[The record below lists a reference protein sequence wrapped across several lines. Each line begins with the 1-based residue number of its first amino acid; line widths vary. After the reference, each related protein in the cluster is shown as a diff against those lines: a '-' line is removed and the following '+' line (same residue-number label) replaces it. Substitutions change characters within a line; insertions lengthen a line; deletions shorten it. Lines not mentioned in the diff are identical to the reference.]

1 MARSQSKAPLSLT
14 HPKLAKEAYGWEADT
29 VTFGSS
35 QRKKWKCSKDH
46 LCKATVAV
54 RAIGGNGCPYCSN
67 RKVLKGFNDL
77 VTTHPEI
84 SKEPSGCNPENIT
97 FGSEKNLNGFV
108 QWATHMLVHFSIGRR
123 VKDD

>member
-46 LCKATVAV
+46 IWKATVAV

-84 SKEPSGCNPENIT
+84 ASILIIIYRKQNCMNLSQ
-97 FGSEKNLNGFV
+97 FGFRFNFAGLHPILRSTN
-108 QWATHMLVHFSIGRR
+108 
-123 VKDD
+123 